1 MAKPKSSKE
10 LKTGDLF
17 AISTGSYLG
26 EFFVFIERKSSI
38 QYFLSLPKMINRQID
53 EKQID
58 HALSTG
64 ILEFQENLPDDVK
77 KVCTEQHIKNN
88 DKTIRRRK

>member
-1 MAKPKSSKE
+1 MAQPKSSKE
-10 LKTGDLF
+10 LKTGDVF
-17 AISTGSYLG
+17 AVSTGSYLG

-53 EKQID
+53 EQKID
-58 HALSTG
+58 HALSNG

-77 KVCTEQHIKNN
+77 KICVEQHLKNN